1 MFLECRDIRLCI
13 TRLRDAFAHHVTDRH
28 FVVDIETLRDD
39 VLAIKFVADDA
50 GANGVAVEADKQIE
64 KRGAVA
70 DLDVSRAVKIDSGER
85 FFGKVERVEI
95 ALFVSEV
102 REGFKVF
109 EGDFFFFGKWIL
121 GRHEHVKRRCEKRF
135 KYKVVLLDELG
146 DDFFVF
152 VAEVEYAH
160 FAFHFGD
167 IVNNFIGLRFAEGEV
182 VARTAEL
189 ANNIDECV
197 DGKRVVLTAHRENG
211 VAAFAAFVAVFQK
224 RGLFQDLPCVREEFV
239 AFVCNGHAFVGAVE
253 NGDAHFFFELV
264 DGGGETRL
272 RDENA
277 LGCFGDVSR
286 VCNGDGVF
294 QLL

>member
-1 MFLECRDIRLCI
+1 MPFERRYISIGI
-13 TRLRDAFAHHVTDRH
+13 TRLRNTFSHNVTDRH
-28 FVVDIETLRDD
+28 FIVDIEALGND
-39 VLAIKFVADDA
+39 VLAVELMANDA

-70 DLDVSRAVKIDSGER
+70 DLDVSRAVKIDSGEG

-189 ANNIDECV
+189 ADNIDKRV
-197 DGKRVVLTAHRENG
+197 HGKRIVLAAHGENG
-211 VAAFAAFVAVFQK
+211 VAAFAALVAVFEK
-224 RGLFQDLPCVREEFV
+224 CRLFQNLPCIREKFV
-239 AFVCNGHAFVGAVE
+239 AFVCDGHTFIGAIENGH
-253 NGDAHFFFELV
+253 AHFFFKFV
-264 DGGGETRL
+264 DGRGKARL
-272 RDENA
+272 RDKDS
-277 LGCFGDVSR
+277 LGGFGNISR

-294 QLL
+294 KLL